1 MDILVGGILH
11 HERLDMRKALIAL
24 VIFLAL
30 TPAAMAETVD
40 VEITIQ
46 TIVEFTVN
54 NAGALTFT
62 YDQYSDFGVANDI
75 GDVDYDLYVNQAW
88 EVEGLILDG
97 TQSGQTADDWDVAS
111 WTLSVNAVTIN
122 ESSDVVI
129 DSGGAAVARTG
140 SVWEVL
146 LTIPWSESASTP
158 DCTIQLT
165 ASSV

>member
-1 MDILVGGILH
+1 
-11 HERLDMRKALIAL
+11 MRKVLISFFVFIL
-24 VIFLAL
+24 LA
-30 TPAAMAETVD
+30 TPAMAAEELD

-54 NAGALTFT
+54 NAGPLTFT
-62 YDQYSDFGVANDI
+62 YDEYSDFDVANDI

-88 EVEGLILDG
+88 QVTGKILDG
-97 TQSGQTADDWDVAS
+97 TQSSQTADDWDDGT

-122 ESSDVVI
+122 ETSAVNI
-129 DSGGAAVARTG
+129 DSGGAAVERTG

-146 LTIPWSESASTP
+146 LTIPWPESASTP
-158 DCTIQLT
+158 DCTIEMT

>member
-1 MDILVGGILH
+1 MVFL
-11 HERLDMRKALIAL
+11 
-24 VIFLAL
+24 FLA
-30 TPAAMAETVD
+30 TPAMAVETLD

-46 TIVEFTVN
+46 AIVEFTVN

-62 YDQYSDFGVANDI
+62 YDEYADFGVANDI

-88 EVEGLILDG
+88 QVTGKILDG
-97 TQSGQTADDWDVAS
+97 VQNAQTADDWDVAA

-122 ESSDVVI
+122 ETTAVNV

-146 LTIPWSESASTP
+146 LTIPWPESASTP
-158 DCTIQLT
+158 DCTIEMT